1 MVRVAWV
8 AIAGAAGAAARY
20 GVGRAFGVRT
30 FPWPTLAI
38 NVTGSLLL
46 GMLLGAA
53 SVRHWPDAV
62 TLALGTG
69 FLGAFTTFSTFS
81 HETVTLARTDR
92 VGLAAAYVT
101 MSIVAGLGAA
111 AVGWAVGRQLT

>member
-1 MVRVAWV
+1 MAWV

-38 NVTGSLLL
+38 NVAGSLLL
-46 GMLLGAA
+46 GLLLGTA
-53 SVRHWPDAV
+53 SARHWPDLA
-62 TLALGTG
+62 TIALGTG

-92 VGLAAAYVT
+92 VGLAAVYVGV
-101 MSIVAGLGAA
+101 SVLGGLAA
-111 AVGWAVGRQLT
+111 AAAGWAVGRQLA